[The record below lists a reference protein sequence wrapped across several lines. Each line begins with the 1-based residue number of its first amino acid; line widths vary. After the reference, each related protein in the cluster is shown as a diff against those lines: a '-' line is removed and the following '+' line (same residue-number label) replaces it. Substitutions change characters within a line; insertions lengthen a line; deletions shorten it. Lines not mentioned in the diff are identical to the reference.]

1 MGLAP
6 IPNSVYSIPT
16 TVEVRIGA
24 SAHTSTAGPATASGL
39 QDMGRR
45 AFAMEAEVKDNARSR
60 IDLVSGPALID
71 RVSASNQAISD
82 LGEAGQV
89 IDLLA

>member
-1 MGLAP
+1 MGLTP

-24 SAHTSTAGPATASGL
+24 SAHKSTAGPATASGL

-45 AFAMEAEVKDNARSR
+45 AFAMEAEVKDNARNR
-60 IDLVSGPALID
+60 IDVLRGPALTA
-71 RVSASNQAISD
+71 RVSASNNAISD
-82 LGEAGQV
+82 LGEAGKV
-89 IDLLA
+89 IDLFA